1 MVNSSVEGINADGLA
16 PLGTMEDDEKEEMAV
31 EDAVDNAGDM

>member
-1 MVNSSVEGINADGLA
+1 MVNSSVEGTNGEALA
-16 PLGTMEDDEKEEMAV
+16 LIGKMEDDEKEDMAV